1 MGIEG
6 GFRVVRGAES
16 TMHELIL
23 TTDLELTPT
32 LVEDVAR
39 RGARVSLDA
48 ESAARV
54 DACRGLLERV
64 LDTGN
69 PHYGIN
75 TGFGSLARERIARED
90 LQTLQRNLI
99 RSHAAGVG
107 SPLDV
112 DVVRAMMLIL
122 ATSLTRAKSG
132 IRPLVIEQI
141 IALLNNGI
149 TPVVPESGSV
159 GASGDLAPLAH
170 VTLVLMGEG
179 EAIVDGARIPGGD
192 ALRMAQ
198 LEPIE
203 LEAKEGLAL
212 INGTHLMCGRFALIE
227 RDLSR
232 VIDAALIANAMS
244 MDAARTSHGFLDPRV
259 YEVRNQPGA
268 SRVASTLRSLLSG
281 STIVGSHA
289 ENDPRVQ
296 DPYSF
301 RAAPLVLGSALDMI
315 ESCMAR
321 LTNELGA
328 VTDNPLIF
336 DIGADMP
343 DIVSAGCF
351 HGMPVALPM
360 DACAIAVSHMAGIS
374 ERRMYHILS
383 AFDPES
389 NLRAFMSPKPGVM
402 SGFMIVQY
410 AAAAMCNELIGL
422 CTPAS
427 VSNLSTCAG
436 MEDYNSFGPRSAAKL
451 ARVVQLTRSVIACE
465 LLTSAEG
472 VDAHRP
478 YVSGDRVEHAIRVI
492 REAVPTLETDRSPS
506 PDIELIER
514 LIDSGALVLAVE

>member
-1 MGIEG
+1 
-6 GFRVVRGAES
+6 
-16 TMHELIL
+16 MHELIL
-23 TTDLELTPT
+23 TTDLELSPR

-48 ESAARV
+48 QSAARV
-54 DACRGLLERV
+54 DGCRGLLERV
-64 LDTGN
+64 LDSGD

-75 TGFGSLARERIARED
+75 TGFGSLARERIAPED

-107 SPLDV
+107 AALEA
-112 DVVRAMMLIL
+112 DVVRAMMLVL
-122 ATSLTRAKSG
+122 ATSLTRARSG
-132 IRPLVIEQI
+132 VRPLVIEQI
-141 IALLNNGI
+141 LALLNHGI

-179 EAIVDGARIPGGD
+179 EAFVDGARIPGGD
-192 ALRMAQ
+192 ALRMAG

-232 VIDAALIANAMS
+232 VIDAAMIANAMS

-259 YEVRNQPGA
+259 YEARNQPGA
-268 SRVASTLRSLLSG
+268 SRVAAALRTLLEG
-281 STIVGSHA
+281 STIVDSHA
-289 ENDPRVQ
+289 LNDPRVQ

-301 RAAPLVLGSALDMI
+301 RAAPLVFGSALDMI
-315 ESCMAR
+315 ESCFAR
-321 LTNELGA
+321 LHDELGA

-336 DIGADMP
+336 EQGSDIP

-360 DACAIAVSHMAGIS
+360 DACAIAATHIAGIS

-389 NLRAFMSPKPGVM
+389 QLRAFMSPKPGVM

-451 ARVVQLTRSVIACE
+451 ARVVELTRSVVACE

-472 VDAHRP
+472 VEAHRP
-478 YVSGDRVEHAIRVI
+478 HVSGDRVEHAVRVI
-492 REAVPTLETDRSPS
+492 RGAVPALSADRSPS
-506 PDIELIER
+506 PDIAAIER
-514 LIDSGALVLAVE
+514 LIDSGAFGEAVE

>member
-1 MGIEG
+1 
-6 GFRVVRGAES
+6 
-16 TMHELIL
+16 MHELIL
-23 TTDLELTPT
+23 TTDLELSPR

-39 RGARVSLDA
+39 HGTRVSLDA

-54 DACRGLLERV
+54 DGCRGLLERV
-64 LDTGN
+64 LDSGD

-75 TGFGSLARERIARED
+75 TGFGSLARERIAPED

-107 SPLDV
+107 AALDE
-112 DVVRAMMLIL
+112 DVVRAMMLVL
-122 ATSLTRAKSG
+122 ATSLTRARSG
-132 IRPLVIEQI
+132 VRPLVIEQI
-141 IALLNNGI
+141 LALLNHGI

-192 ALRMAQ
+192 ALRMAG

-232 VIDAALIANAMS
+232 VIDAAMIANAMS

-268 SRVASTLRSLLSG
+268 SRIAAALRTLLEG
-281 STIVGSHA
+281 STIVDSHA
-289 ENDPRVQ
+289 LNDPRVQ

-301 RAAPLVLGSALDMI
+301 RAAPLVFGSALDMI
-315 ESCMAR
+315 ESCFAR
-321 LTNELGA
+321 LRDELGA

-336 DIGADMP
+336 EQGSDIP

-360 DACAIAVSHMAGIS
+360 DSCAIAATHIAGIS

-389 NLRAFMSPKPGVM
+389 QLRAFMSPKPGVM

-451 ARVVQLTRSVIACE
+451 ARVVGLTRSVIACE

-472 VDAHRP
+472 VEAHRP
-478 YVSGDRVEHAIRVI
+478 HVSGDLVEHAIRVI
-492 REAVPTLETDRSPS
+492 RGAVPALSADRSPS
-506 PDIELIER
+506 PDIAAIER
-514 LIDSGALVLAVE
+514 LIDSGAFGEAVE